1 MYYSAIGLLAVIIL
15 LIENLDVLTNRK
27 GTFGAKEWKMYR
39 FFLFSVLL
47 YYVTDIIWG
56 VLEDYKLAQLLF
68 IDTSAYFIAMALGF
82 LFWSVY
88 VVNYLGEIR
97 EVGKGFLYV
106 CHGAATV
113 VIILVIIN
121 FFKPILFSIDEN
133 CVYTALWARYIVL
146 AIQIVTFILV
156 SIYSLSVSS
165 GKQKIEGK
173 QQRYR
178 IIGLFGFIMA
188 FFIFAQV
195 WFQYLPLCSVAY
207 MVGTSLLRSFVI
219 REEKEE
225 YRLKLVEAS
234 KSEAYKQ
241 AISAMLDNM
250 PALAFTKDA
259 ETGVYVA
266 CNQKFAE
273 YAHKE
278 NPEGVIGLTDGQ
290 IFDPKTATH
299 FEEDDKMALSMDE
312 PFIFFE
318 DVLDAA
324 GNPRQFQTT
333 KLKYMDP
340 TGRLC
345 ILGMS
350 QDVTDLVRIQRE
362 NATTK
367 EAYEQARS
375 SGTIYTHIAQALA
388 QSYSDLYYVNIE
400 TGEFMEYSIN
410 KATGTLFETRRGVD
424 FFESIKRDVEDYVY
438 PDDWDLLL
446 RALEKEPLV
455 DSLDRNGSIVLTY
468 RLLVEGEPTYMTM
481 KVSRMVDDHRFI
493 ILGVTNVDEEMRW
506 QKAAERTKEEQAAYS
521 RLNALAGDFLC
532 VYLVD
537 PKTAHYREFSTS
549 EGLQSLRVPKEGDD
563 FYETSRERMDKVLY
577 PVDRERVMDS
587 FTREN
592 IQEQVEKDGSFA
604 MTYRLVINDKPRYV
618 QLRAAMIHENDGTSL
633 IVGLMDVDA
642 QIRQEK
648 EVEKRLS
655 QAQSKVNIDPL
666 TGVRNRRAYLDEEV
680 KLDQMI
686 IEKEDPKFAVIILDI
701 NDLKKIND
709 TEGHQAGDQ
718 YIKDSCKIICT
729 AFSHSPVFR
738 VGGDEFVVLA
748 QGEDYENI
756 DTLVA
761 NLKAHNDE
769 ASRSGG
775 IVIACGMAKY
785 ENDSFVAEVFER
797 ADTKMYENKSALK
810 KL

>member
-1 MYYSAIGLLAVIIL
+1 MYYSAIGMLAVIIL
-15 LIENLDVLTNRK
+15 LIENLDVLINRR
-27 GTFGAKEWKMYR
+27 GAFGAKEWKMYR
-39 FFLFSVLL
+39 FFLFSVLV
-47 YYVTDIIWG
+47 YYITDIIWG
-56 VLEDYKLAQLLF
+56 VLEYFKLAQALY
-68 IDTSAYFIAMALGF
+68 IDTSIYFIAMAAGF
-82 LFWSVY
+82 LFWSLF
-88 VVNYLGEIR
+88 VVNYLSEIEGIGR
-97 EVGKGFLYV
+97 GFLYI

-113 VIILVIIN
+113 VILISIIN
-121 FFKPILFSIDEN
+121 IFNPILFTVDEN
-133 CVYTALWARYIVL
+133 CVYEALWARYVVL
-146 AIQIVTFILV
+146 AIQIVTLILV
-156 SIYSLSVSS
+156 SVYTLSVNSR
-165 GKQKIEGK
+165 KQNTEGK
-173 QQRYR
+173 IQRYR
-178 IIGLFGFIMA
+178 IIGLCGFIMA
-188 FFIFAQV
+188 IFLFGQV
-195 WFQYLPLCSVAY
+195 WFPYLPLYSVAY
-207 MVGTSLLRSFVI
+207 MLGTSMLHSFVI
-219 REEKEE
+219 RAEKEE

-234 KSEAYKQ
+234 KSETYRQ
-241 AISAMLDNM
+241 ALAALLDNM
-250 PALAFTKDA
+250 PALTFTKDA
-259 ETGVYVA
+259 KTGEYVA

-278 NPEGVIGLTDGQ
+278 SPEGVVGLTDAQ
-290 IFDPKTATH
+290 IFDPETAAH
-299 FEEDDKMALSMDE
+299 FEEDDRMALSMDE
-312 PFIFFE
+312 PLIIFE
-318 DVLDAA
+318 DVHDAA

-333 KLKYMDP
+333 KLKF
-340 TGRLC
+340 TSIVGREC
-345 ILGMS
+345 ILGMG
-350 QDVTDLVRIQRE
+350 QDVTDLVRIQQE
-362 NATTK
+362 NASTK
-367 EAYEQARS
+367 EAYEQAKN
-375 SGTIYTHIAQALA
+375 SGVIFTHIAQALA

-400 TGEFMEYSIN
+400 TGDFMEYSIN

-537 PKTAHYREFSTS
+537 PKTGHYREFSST
-549 EGLQSLRVPKEGDD
+549 EGFQSLRVPKEGDD
-563 FYETSRERMDKVLY
+563 FFITSRERMDKVVY
-577 PVDRERVMDS
+577 PVDLERVLGI

-592 IQEQVEKDGSFA
+592 ILEQVEKDGSFA

-686 IEKEDPKFAVIILDI
+686 ADKEELKFAVIILDI

-756 DTLVA
+756 DALVE
-761 NLKAHNDE
+761 NLQDRNAE
-769 ASRSGG
+769 ASKTGG
-775 IVIACGMAKY
+775 IVIACGMAKF

-797 ADTKMYENKSALK
+797 ADTRMYENKSVLK
-810 KL
+810 NS

>member
-15 LIENLDVLTNRK
+15 LIENLDVLINRK
-27 GTFGAKEWKMYR
+27 DAFGAKEWRMYR
-39 FFLFSVLL
+39 FFLLSILI
-47 YYVTDIIWG
+47 YYITDIIWG
-56 VLEDYKLAQLLF
+56 VLEYYKLAQLLF
-68 IDTSAYFIAMALGF
+68 IDTSVYFIAMAAGF
-82 LFWSVY
+82 LFWPLY
-88 VVNYLGEIR
+88 VVLYLDENKEFGR
-97 EVGKGFLYV
+97 GFLYV
-106 CHGAATV
+106 CHGVATA
-113 VIILVIIN
+113 VIILSIIN
-121 FFKPILFSIDEN
+121 FFYPILFIVDEN
-133 CVYTALWARYIVL
+133 CVYQALWGRYVVL
-146 AIQIVTFILV
+146 AIQIITLIMV
-156 SIYSLSVSS
+156 SVYSLSAGSRKHNT
-165 GKQKIEGK
+165 GDK

-178 IIGLFGFIMA
+178 IISLFGIIMA
-188 FFIFAQV
+188 VFIFAQV
-195 WFQYLPLCSVAY
+195 WFPYLPLCSVAY
-207 MVGTSLLRSFVI
+207 MMGTSMLHSFVI
-219 REEKEE
+219 RAEKEE
-225 YRLKLVEAS
+225 YRLRLLEVS

-241 AISAMLDNM
+241 AMSAMLDNM

-259 ETGVYVA
+259 KTGIYIA

-273 YAHKE
+273 YANKE
-278 NPEGVIGLTDGQ
+278 DPKGVIGLTDAQ
-290 IFDPKTATH
+290 IFDPNTAAH
-299 FEEDDKMALSMDE
+299 FEEGDKKALSMEE
-312 PFIFFE
+312 PCVFCE
-318 DVLDAA
+318 DVLDAK

-333 KLKYMDP
+333 KLKFTDP
-340 TGRLC
+340 SGRLC
-345 ILGMS
+345 ILGMG
-350 QDVTDLVRIQRE
+350 QDVTDFVRIQRE
-362 NATTK
+362 NVTTK
-367 EAYEQARS
+367 EAYEQALS

-388 QSYSDLYYVNIE
+388 QSYSDLYYVNTE

-410 KATGTLFETRRGVD
+410 KATGTLFETRRGID

-438 PDDWDLLL
+438 PDDWNLLL
-446 RALEKEPLV
+446 RVLEKEPLV
-455 DSLDRNGSIVLTY
+455 DSLDRNGSVVLTY

-633 IVGLMDVDA
+633 IFGLMDVDA

-666 TGVRNRRAYLDEEV
+666 TGVRNRRAYLDEET

-686 IEKEDPKFAVIILDI
+686 VEKEDLKFAVIILDI

-756 DTLVA
+756 DALVE
-761 NLKAHNDE
+761 NLQDRNAE
-769 ASRSGG
+769 ASKTGG
-775 IVIACGMAKY
+775 IVIACGMAKF

-797 ADTKMYENKSALK
+797 ADTRMYENKSVLK
-810 KL
+810 NS